1 MTQPSLL
8 DAVTPLSELLAGDS
22 RCAKLAK
29 LLTEWEASPNRRK
42 TLEQVFW
49 PKVQK
54 GGPDDCWPWIGAHG
68 PSGHPQLRILKQHVR
83 ATAIAYWFD
92 HREWPA
98 DWQDVCHHCD
108 NPPCVN
114 PSHLFLGTA
123 MDNMRDAIAKGRFK
137 FPKPRFGPANVNA
150 KLTWEQVADL
160 RQRYAAGENLS
171 QLSRSFG
178 MARASLRRIV
188 RGEGWVA

>member
-98 DWQDVCHHCD
+98 DWQE
-108 NPPCVN
+108 NPRSKAFSEAWNRC
-114 PSHLFLGTA
+114 SYRRSTE
-123 MDNMRDAIAKGRFK
+123 
-137 FPKPRFGPANVNA
+137 AN
-150 KLTWEQVADL
+150 K
-160 RQRYAAGENLS
+160 
-171 QLSRSFG
+171 
-178 MARASLRRIV
+178 AST
-188 RGEGWVA
+188 